1 MRSKG
6 PRTYLTYSTAIVLQA
21 VAKGYEHGFDIMD
34 LTGLASGT
42 VYPILRRLERR
53 GLVRSEWEDEVVARA
68 EARPQ
73 RRCYEITGAGKK
85 VLSEV
90 ADRYPLLVGS
100 LSLAPGE
107 SNA

>member
-1 MRSKG
+1 M
-6 PRTYLTYSTAIVLQA
+6 VLQA
-21 VAKGYEHGFDIMD
+21 LASGYEHGFDIID

-53 GLVRSEWEDEVVARA
+53 GLVRSEWEDEALARA
-68 EARPQ
+68 EGRPQ
-73 RRCYEITGAGKK
+73 RRCYEITGAGRK

-90 ADRYPLLVGS
+90 AERYPLLARSVS
-100 LSLAPGE
+100 LVPRE